1 MVITGGGEGIMG
13 AAQRGAGRDN
23 SFGLNIRLPFEQEP
37 NIEIAGDRKLINF
50 KYFFTRK
57 LCFIKE
63 SDAIVLF
70 PGGFGTHD
78 EGFEALTLMQTGK
91 SQPKPLVFVDRPR
104 GNYWKTWWRFVEDQ
118 LLDEAL
124 ISKEDLALFK
134 VTDDVEEACA
144 EITQFYSNYHSFRYV
159 KDAIVV
165 RVKYPVTDNLLR
177 TLNARF
183 SDICLNGGQFQR
195 VRPAAR
201 RGERARVEGPA
212 PHRLPVQPHQ
222 FRPAAVL
229 DRRDQPALAVDRR
242 SGSQATTIRGRASR
256 LCQQTTSALAG
267 SSGWAESASLLSRRG
282 LPGDEPAVVDAA
294 DLPRRNPQ
302 QEQHRHPP
310 IHQRGPHDAIGV
322 PPPPAG
328 DQSRTD
334 KREPPRAPQSPRERN
349 VFHDRNLGEP
359 AQRLEHLPPDENALV
374 AVRQPQPA
382 RPAAGHPRDE
392 LAQTTAANRCADQ
405 TPRPPPRRR

>member
-1 MVITGGGEGIMG
+1 MSQSNKDQSLIQQLIQQHGGGYESDDLVEDIIETALRLIDDKADRLDMKVITSTLKELRYSSKVFAPFRGRRKVTVFGSARTKPELAEYQQAVAFGKAIVERGFMVITGGGEGIMG

-124 ISKEDLALFK
+124 VSKEDLALFK

-159 KDAIVV
+159 KDATIV
-165 RVKYPVTDNLLR
+165 RVKNPVTDNLLR

-183 SDICLNGGQFQR
+183 ADICVNGGQF
-195 VRPAAR
+195 
-201 RGERARVEGPA
+201 
-212 PHRLPVQPHQ
+212 
-222 FRPAAVL
+222 
-229 DRRDQPALAVDRR
+229 
-242 SGSQATTIRGRASR
+242 RASPPLPEEENEPELKDLHRIVFPFNRTNFGR
-256 LCQQTTSALAG
+256 LR
-267 SSGWAESASLLSRRG
+267 SLI
-282 LPGDEPAVVDAA
+282 DVI
-294 DLPRRNPQ
+294 N
-302 QEQHRHPP
+302 QH
-310 IHQRGPHDAIGV
+310 
-322 PPPPAG
+322 
-328 DQSRTD
+328 
-334 KREPPRAPQSPRERN
+334 
-349 VFHDRNLGEP
+349 
-359 AQRLEHLPPDENALV
+359 
-374 AVRQPQPA
+374 
-382 RPAAGHPRDE
+382 
-392 LAQTTAANRCADQ
+392 
-405 TPRPPPRRR
+405 

>member
-1 MVITGGGEGIMG
+1 MSQSNSDQPLIQQLIEQHGGSDNADLVGEIMQTALRLADDKADRLDVKVITSALKELRYASKIFAPFRGQRKVTVFGSARTKPETAEYQQAVAFGKAIVDHGFMVITGGGEGIMG
-13 AAQRGAGRDN
+13 AAQHGAGRDK

-37 NIEIAGDRKLINF
+37 NIDIAGDRKLINF

-134 VTDDVEEACA
+134 VCDDVEEACK
-144 EITQFYSNYHSFRYV
+144 EIMHFYSNYHSCRYV
-159 KDAIVV
+159 KDAMVM

-183 SDICLNGGQFQR
+183 SGILVSGGQFR
-195 VRPAAR
+195 
-201 RGERARVEGPA
+201 
-212 PHRLPVQPHQ
+212 
-222 FRPAAVL
+222 
-229 DRRDQPALAVDRR
+229 
-242 SGSQATTIRGRASR
+242 
-256 LCQQTTSALAG
+256 
-267 SSGWAESASLLSRRG
+267 
-282 LPGDEPAVVDAA
+282 
-294 DLPRRNPQ
+294 
-302 QEQHRHPP
+302 
-310 IHQRGPHDAIGV
+310 
-322 PPPPAG
+322 
-328 DQSRTD
+328 
-334 KREPPRAPQSPRERN
+334 
-349 VFHDRNLGEP
+349 
-359 AQRLEHLPPDENALV
+359 
-374 AVRQPQPA
+374 
-382 RPAAGHPRDE
+382 AAGPLPEEENEPE
-392 LAQTTAANRCADQ
+392 LKALHRIVFPFNRTNFGRLRSLIDVVNQ
-405 TPRPPPRRR
+405 H